1 MKRRTKVRLFLC
13 ENLSVFSDNCIYF
26 FLRRCIILLIQH
38 KEVCSMGETYR
49 RFWNLTFENDE
60 RDTRFQFWSSMLIQF
75 VILVVYT
82 SIFAFL
88 FVNRFLLSLVWLL
101 LFLVGLMII
110 IWPTASA
117 AMRRVN
123 DVGINSSLFKS
134 MRFLYSILLLGGA
147 LIYLLKIF
155 FNIKLLEISHFNA
168 YMMMVFSSYI
178 IFILWYCTLPSN
190 RYNGYN

>member
-1 MKRRTKVRLFLC
+1 
-13 ENLSVFSDNCIYF
+13 
-26 FLRRCIILLIQH
+26 
-38 KEVCSMGETYR
+38 MGKAYR
-49 RFWNLTFENDE
+49 RFWNLTFVNDE
-60 RDTRFQFWSSMLIQF
+60 RDTRFQFWTSMLIQF
-75 VILVVYT
+75 ILLLLLFT
-82 SIFAFL
+82 GIFIFL
-88 FVNRFLLSLVWLL
+88 FTNRFLLSFVWLL
-101 LFLVGLMII
+101 VFLIGFMVI

-178 IFILWYCTLPSN
+178 IFILWYCTLSSN
-190 RYNGYN
+190 RYNGYNSLKELNK